1 MAFSPAA
8 RSCMARKTPSTTCRS
23 RSDTGMATLLSVR
36 IPDWRTR
43 AVPALPPLD
52 HKTLARL
59 REFVKTLHHE
69 RSSAVP
75 TDRIVQ
81 LAEEVRFNG
90 GVTID
95 FEASQSLGQPLVVL
109 RLPAEQ
115 SPAACLDALSKRERE
130 IVSLIAEGL
139 SNKQIA
145 QQLFIAL
152 ATVKD
157 HVHRILGKTS
167 LPNRAALAA
176 AHQGRP
182 S

>member
-1 MAFSPAA
+1 M
-8 RSCMARKTPSTTCRS
+8 
-23 RSDTGMATLLSVR
+23 
-36 IPDWRTR
+36 
-43 AVPALPPLD
+43 
-52 HKTLARL
+52 
-59 REFVKTLHHE
+59 
-69 RSSAVP
+69 P
-75 TDRIVQ
+75 TDRIVRM
-81 LAEEVRFNG
+81 AEEVRFNG

-115 SPAACLDALSKRERE
+115 GPAECLGVLSKRERE
-130 IVSLIAEGL
+130 VVSLIAEGL

-145 QQLFIAL
+145 RQLFIAL

-176 AHQGRP
+176 AHQGR
-182 S
+182 STS

>member
-1 MAFSPAA
+1 M
-8 RSCMARKTPSTTCRS
+8 
-23 RSDTGMATLLSVR
+23 
-36 IPDWRTR
+36 
-43 AVPALPPLD
+43 PALPPID
-52 HKTLARL
+52 QDTLARL

-69 RSSAVP
+69 ATAAVP

-115 SPAACLDALSKRERE
+115 SSSTCLDVLSKRERE

-145 QQLFIAL
+145 KQLFIAL

-157 HVHRILGKTS
+157 HVHRILGKTT

-176 AHQGRP
+176 AYRGR
-182 S
+182 SS